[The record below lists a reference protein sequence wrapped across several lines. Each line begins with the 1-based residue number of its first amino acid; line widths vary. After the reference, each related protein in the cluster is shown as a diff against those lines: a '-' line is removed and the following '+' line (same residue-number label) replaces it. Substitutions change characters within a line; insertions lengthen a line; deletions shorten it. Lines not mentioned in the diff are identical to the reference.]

1 VKLRIRG
8 DSLRLRLTQ
17 GEMRELAERGEV
29 EDRIAFPGGAALG
42 YRLRSDDNSN
52 YISASYVDN
61 LICIL
66 VPRALAERWWGTDL
80 VTLSASQPTAAG
92 ELRLVLEKD
101 WACLAPREGEDESD
115 NFPHPEADAGAGP
128 AMDPATSPATGR
140 RAKTC

>member
-1 VKLRIRG
+1 VKLRIKG

-29 EDRIAFPGGAALG
+29 ADRISFPGGAALG
-42 YRLRSDDNSN
+42 YRLRSEDNIN
-52 YISASYVDN
+52 YISVSYGDN
-61 LICIL
+61 LIDIL
-66 VPRALAERWWGTDL
+66 VPRALAERWCGTDL

-101 WACLAPREGEDESD
+101 WACLAPRAGEDESD
-115 NFPHPEADAGAGP
+115 NFPHPEAGADAGEGP
-128 AMDPATSPATGR
+128 ASDAATSP